1 MLEKL
6 LQKLLQKLLARHVQ
20 STQNNKYTISLQYRS
35 ENVKD
40 QVEFLP
46 ADNSQR
52 FLQSDTVI
60 LVCVASMRNLTKITS
75 LLFLCNIVRNK

>member
-20 STQNNKYTISLQYRS
+20 STQNNKYTISLQYRR

-60 LVCVASMRNLTKITS
+60 LDVCGQHEQFDQNNKFAIS
-75 LLFLCNIVRNK
+75 LQYCKK